1 MKSKRKRFRFGRR
14 EKKNMKR
21 KVAAVVLC
29 AAMTASML
37 GACGSTGSSSSA
49 DSASGSSAS
58 SAAEEGS
65 SDGKK
70 VEIEFV
76 QVKREASES
85 YDKVIAAFEEK
96 YPNIVIKQNVVPDA
110 QEVLMTR
117 ASSDSLPDMMNHWP
131 TDSQFVQFEDEGLL
145 LDLTDKDYM
154 KNLDSQY
161 LDSTRAKDG
170 QNYMAPFNIN
180 FMGIYYNKDK
190 FDEAGFE
197 IPTKWDDLI
206 NIAQQIKDKGETAFI
221 LPNKDSWTVSQL
233 WANLEGKD
241 LGKHSEVYEKMNK
254 GEESFSTIP
263 EFKSSVEKM
272 IQLLDYAED
281 DSLALGYDQAV
292 NDFANGEGWM
302 FIQGSW
308 TLASFLSANPDFN
321 VEFSVLPNDNGN
333 PIAIESVDTG
343 FCVNAKVA
351 DDKDKMEAID
361 TFLSFLLS
369 PEGAQIYADNDKS
382 PSCVTGVTVSVPQF
396 QPFFD
401 YVEENGFQADGAV
414 SPTGFED
421 TKRGKIQNV
430 LLDKDVDAFLKEMSD
445 DWAQAVADSAE

>member
-241 LGKHSEVYEKMNK
+241 LGEHSEVYEKMNK

-292 NDFANGEGWM
+292 NDFVNGEGWM

-333 PIAIESVDTG
+333 PIAIEGVDTG

-414 SPTGFED
+414 PPTGFED

>member
-1 MKSKRKRFRFGRR
+1 
-14 EKKNMKR
+14 MKR
-21 KVAAVVLC
+21 KAAAVVLC

-58 SAAEEGS
+58 STAEEGS

-85 YDKVIAAFEEK
+85 YDKVIKAFEEK

-161 LDSTRAKDG
+161 LDATRAKDG

-190 FDEAGFE
+190 FDEAGYE

-233 WANLEGKD
+233 WSNLEGKD
-241 LGKHSEVYEKMNK
+241 IGDHTEVYEKMNK

-263 EFKSSVEKM
+263 EFKSGVEKM

-321 VEFSVLPNDNGN
+321 VEFSVLPNDSGK

-382 PSCVTGVTVSVPQF
+382 PSCVNGVTVSVPQF

-414 SPTGFED
+414 PPTGFED

-445 DWAQAVADSAE
+445 DWAQAVADSEE

>member
-241 LGKHSEVYEKMNK
+241 LGEHSEVYE
-254 GEESFSTIP
+254 
-263 EFKSSVEKM
+263 
-272 IQLLDYAED
+272 
-281 DSLALGYDQAV
+281 
-292 NDFANGEGWM
+292 
-302 FIQGSW
+302 
-308 TLASFLSANPDFN
+308 
-321 VEFSVLPNDNGN
+321 
-333 PIAIESVDTG
+333 
-343 FCVNAKVA
+343 
-351 DDKDKMEAID
+351 
-361 TFLSFLLS
+361 
-369 PEGAQIYADNDKS
+369 
-382 PSCVTGVTVSVPQF
+382 
-396 QPFFD
+396 
-401 YVEENGFQADGAV
+401 
-414 SPTGFED
+414 
-421 TKRGKIQNV
+421 
-430 LLDKDVDAFLKEMSD
+430 
-445 DWAQAVADSAE
+445 

>member
-1 MKSKRKRFRFGRR
+1 
-14 EKKNMKR
+14 MKR

-29 AAMTASML
+29 GVMTASML
-37 GACGSTGSSSSA
+37 GACGSTASTDSTSGSTASSSA
-49 DSASGSSAS
+49 AD
-58 SAAEEGS
+58 EKS

-76 QVKREASES
+76 QVKREAADS
-85 YDKVIAAFEEK
+85 YDKVIKAFEEK

-154 KNLDSQY
+154 KNLDTQY
-161 LDSTRAKDG
+161 LDATRAKDG
-170 QNYMAPFNIN
+170 QNYMAPFNLN

-233 WANLEGKD
+233 WSNIEGKD
-241 LGKHSEVYEKMNK
+241 IGDHTELYEKMNK
-254 GEESFSTIP
+254 GEESFSTVP

-321 VEFSVLPNDNGN
+321 VEFSVLPNDSGK

-382 PSCVTGVTVSVPQF
+382 PSCVTGVTVDVPQF

-401 YVEENGFQADGAV
+401 YVKENGFQADGAV
-414 SPTGFED
+414 PPTGFED

>member
-1 MKSKRKRFRFGRR
+1 
-14 EKKNMKR
+14 MKR

-263 EFKSSVEKM
+263 EYKSSVEKM

>member
-1 MKSKRKRFRFGRR
+1 
-14 EKKNMKR
+14 MKR

-241 LGKHSEVYEKMNK
+241 LGEHSEVYEKMNK

-333 PIAIESVDTG
+333 PIAIEGVDPG

-414 SPTGFED
+414 PPTGFED

>member
-1 MKSKRKRFRFGRR
+1 
-14 EKKNMKR
+14 MKR